1 MPATRYPLHTPALP
15 ALGQLLRSAASRI
28 AAGLQRWLD
37 RERRRR
43 AAHAARSLL
52 YALDDRTA
60 TAVYGLYISATY
72 IVCLPGGWIADRLI
86 GAQRAV
92 VYGGL
97 LLMALAA
104 GVLYGVG
111 PYFAERLVAAGLAA
125 PQTDSNK

>member
-52 YALDDRTA
+52 YALDDRTLHDL
-60 TAVYGLYISATY
+60 GLSRSEVPSVAHDPLDPT
-72 IVCLPGGWIADRLI
+72 
-86 GAQRAV
+86 RAR
-92 VYGGL
+92 
-97 LLMALAA
+97 
-104 GVLYGVG
+104 GV
-111 PYFAERLVAAGLAA
+111 
-125 PQTDSNK
+125 